1 MAIIRKLFGRK
12 DVCLSFFGVL
22 LVNPAMYWPKCHTC
36 QLPQTCLAYTECLKH
51 GSVLLDGRDVCKADF
66 AWTSRGLQTLL
77 QTTNVSLA
85 DLACERE
92 DVICESVES
101 LAGGVCSKP
110 GVAWLLR
117 RQLQSKPVTHTS
129 TKATYDATS
138 TCEATCDTAST

>member
-110 GVAWLLR
+110 ELSIG
-117 RQLQSKPVTHTS
+117 
-129 TKATYDATS
+129 DATS
-138 TCEATCDTAST
+138 DDGAVCQMPLPSFMTQLLGSSR